1 MHGPK
6 ISFSSDYPSCPV
18 LLIIIFSC
26 KASPLI
32 VNVPREL
39 HAVINKFVTQIFGTG
54 HFSCLFSTAVYYN
67 NFAYVMRRDFGRDF
81 M

>member
-1 MHGPK
+1 MSIFCGKYCELLSTKPK
-6 ISFSSDYPSCPV
+6 ISFTSDYPICPV

-54 HFSCLFSTAVYYN
+54 HFFLPF
-67 NFAYVMRRDFGRDF
+67 
-81 M
+81 